1 MSLDPSRSLHLSDT
15 FCISCGTVT
24 LDTARSKVLLI
35 RWIKNQE
42 IYLPKGRKNIGETL
56 EDAALRETYEE
67 TGSRVTL
74 FPLPIPTLAT
84 PAGDVDAV
92 EQPSS
97 ATTEPVAVS
106 QRLVHGKLKIIFW
119 FAARGDSTAV
129 PDTGTQQESED
140 FEPLWVDL
148 DSGVQSL
155 AFDDDRQIARSV
167 INIVSTSGH
176 LDPVQD

>member
-24 LDTARSKVLLI
+24 LDTARAKILLI
-35 RWIKNQE
+35 RWSENQE

-74 FPLPIPTLAT
+74 FRLPVPTLAT
-84 PAGDVDAV
+84 LAGDVEAV
-92 EQPSS
+92 GQMS
-97 ATTEPVAVS
+97 ATTEPVAIS
-106 QRLVHGKLKIIFW
+106 QRLVHDKLKIIFW

-129 PDTGTQQESED
+129 PETGTQQEGED

-155 AFDDDRQIARSV
+155 TYDDDKQIARAV
-167 INIVSTSGH
+167 IDIVSTSRH
-176 LDPVQD
+176 LDPMQH